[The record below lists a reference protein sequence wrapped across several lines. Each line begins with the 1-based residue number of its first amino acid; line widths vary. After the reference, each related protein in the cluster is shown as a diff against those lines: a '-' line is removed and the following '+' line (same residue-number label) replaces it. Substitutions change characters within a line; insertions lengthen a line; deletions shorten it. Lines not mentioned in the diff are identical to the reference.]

1 MLGFRAK
8 KSPYAPSG
16 QVLLIPTGDILQN
29 PEQPRRD
36 FAYEPLLELSQSISE
51 NGLLQPLTVR
61 MQNGRPVLVA
71 GERRLRAC
79 KIAGVREVPCIV
91 VDYSGAQAAV
101 MALVE
106 NLQRADLNCF
116 EEAEGIQRLIRLYGF
131 TQEEVAT
138 RLGRAQSTIA
148 NKLRLLALT
157 PEERDALTAAGLTER
172 HARTL
177 LRLPAE
183 SRLPLIR
190 RMAAEKWTVAQA
202 EREVE
207 RLLSGQKKRQQ
218 VTPLV
223 RDVRL
228 FFNTVSHA
236 VETMRRS
243 GIEASAQRHETDDYF
258 EYVVRI
264 PKSSGEGGKVVPVQP
279 FQNPGA

>member
-1 MLGFRAK
+1 MLAFRSK
-8 KSPYAPSG
+8 KQPYAAGG
-16 QVLLIPTGDILQN
+16 QLLLIPTADILPN
-29 PEQPRRD
+29 PEQPRHT
-36 FAYEPLLELSQSISE
+36 FTYEQLLELSQSISE
-51 NGLLQPLTVR
+51 NGLLQPLTVM
-61 MQNGRPVLVA
+61 MQNDRPVLVA

-79 KIAGVREVPCIV
+79 KIAGLREVPCIV
-91 VDYSGAQAAV
+91 VDYTSAQAAV

-131 TQEEVAT
+131 TQEEVAN
-138 RLGRAQSTIA
+138 RLGRAQPTIA
-148 NKLRLLALT
+148 NKLRLLSLT
-157 PEERDALTAAGLTER
+157 PDEREALIAAGLTER
-172 HARTL
+172 HARAL

-183 SRLPLIR
+183 LRLPLIR
-190 RMAAEKWTVAQA
+190 RMAAEKWTVAQT

-207 RLLSGQKKRQQ
+207 RLISGQKKRQQ

-228 FFNTVSHA
+228 FFNTVNHA

-243 GIEASAQRHETDDYF
+243 GINASAERSETAEYF

-264 PKSSGEGGKVVPVQP
+264 PKSGNSTGKVVSVESLQS
-279 FQNPGA
+279 PGA

>member
-8 KSPYAPSG
+8 KSSYAPGG

-79 KIAGVREVPCIV
+79 KIAGLREVPCLV
-91 VDYSGAQAAV
+91 VDYTGAQAAV

-116 EEAEGIQRLIRLYGF
+116 EEAEGIQRLIRLYGL

-138 RLGRAQSTIA
+138 RLGRAQPTIA

-157 PEERDALTAAGLTER
+157 PEEREALIAAGLTER
-172 HARTL
+172 HARAL

-183 SRLPLIR
+183 SRLPLIQ
-190 RMAAEKWTVAQA
+190 RMAAEKWTVLQT

-207 RLLSGQKKRQQ
+207 RLLTGQKKRQQ

-243 GIEASAQRHETDDYF
+243 GIDASAQRNETDEYF

-264 PKSSGEGGKVVPVQP
+264 PKSAADSGKVVPVKT
-279 FQNPGA
+279 FQSPGA